1 MKLQHG
7 VGTQLSLKLAWQLPW
22 VTSVVLSVVLEHGWS
37 LLLVPEEDVVDGRNL
52 QAERVGDES
61 LGPVAFQ
68 PEMHHLLLDVR
79 VHS

>member
-22 VTSVVLSVVLEHGWS
+22 VASVVLPVVLEHGWS
-37 LLLVPEEDVVDGRNL
+37 LLLVPEEDVVDSRYL
-52 QAERVGDES
+52 QVESMGNES
-61 LGPVAFQ
+61 LGPVAFH